1 MALKIR
7 KTKVQT
13 SKFVKKLHGKNREGL
28 PVEVDVP
35 DPPTYRPKGE
45 GEPGEA
51 ALHDEQQ
58 VVRVELLMLKGIRNK
73 RHLMEMLQI
82 DDDRAIDRF
91 IKRVHARWEMG
102 GTTREHARHRGEGL
116 NRLDLIESEMWSKLS
131 NLDQKTS
138 PQVALNYLTAIT
150 NVQKQRNE
158 LLGLTPKVIAHIG
171 AGAEA
176 DLEFS
181 RRAAVHDR
189 LSHVASRMLH
199 MIEDRMNSK
208 TIEHDDER

>member
-7 KTKVQT
+7 KQKVQT
-13 SKFVKKLHGKNREGL
+13 SKFVKKLSSKNREGL
-28 PVEVDVP
+28 PAEIDVP
-35 DPPTYRPKGE
+35 EPPMYRPKDE

-58 VVRVELLMLKGIRNK
+58 VVRVEVLMLKGVRNK

-82 DDDRAIDRF
+82 QDGRAIDRY

-102 GTTREHARHRGEGL
+102 GTTREHARHRGEAL
-116 NRLDLIESEMWSKLS
+116 QRLDLIESEIWSKLS

-138 PQVALNYLTAIT
+138 PQVALNYLKALMDG
-150 NVQKQRNE
+150 QKQRSE

-171 AGAEA
+171 AGADA

-181 RRAAVHDR
+181 RR
-189 LSHVASRMLH
+189 VADHTMVSRMAARMAQL
-199 MIEDRMNSK
+199 IEERQK
-208 TIEHDDER
+208 TIEHEDDR